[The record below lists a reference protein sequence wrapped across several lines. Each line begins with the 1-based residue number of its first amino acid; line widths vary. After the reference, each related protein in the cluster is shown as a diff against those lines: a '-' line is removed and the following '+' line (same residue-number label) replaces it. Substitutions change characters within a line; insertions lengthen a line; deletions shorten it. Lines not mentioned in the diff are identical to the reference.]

1 MPKIIIT
8 KPNITEEENKR
19 RIERLFDII
28 SEIVYQDDDEGV
40 KHKAAHIILGQ
51 KGY

>member
-19 RIERLFDII
+19 RIEILFNLI
-28 SEIVYQDDDEGV
+28 SEIVYQDDEED
-40 KHKAAHIILGQ
+40 KS
-51 KGY
+51 